1 VKAVMPTISSRATAK
16 FRLQADLS
24 GANQQRNSGFSD
36 LKVDAPLRGRDR
48 AMSERNA
55 PGVERYRLVVVA
67 TREFAVEIRDLA
79 SGTLGRLDQMR
90 E

>member
-1 VKAVMPTISSRATAK
+1 MSTISSRARAQ

-24 GANQQRNSGFSD
+24 GASQQGISGIRD
-36 LKVDAPLRGRDR
+36 LKVGAPERGRDR
-48 AMSERNA
+48 GMSERNA
-55 PGVERYRLVVVA
+55 PEVGRYWLVVVA
-67 TREFAVEIRDLA
+67 TCEFAVEIRDLA